1 MRIRGCKIVDLD
13 ITVTE
18 KILNGHVLVDW
29 NPEDKGKCG
38 TSYFEIFYLK
48 VKCPGGI
55 PCINVS
61 RVCKIEKRKEG
72 MECFS
77 SAKEAVNAAKAELK
91 KIYWF
96 PRKLLVDQS
105 VLEYYSTF

>member
-1 MRIRGCKIVDLD
+1 MRIHGCKVVDLD

-18 KILNGHVLVDW
+18 KIPNGHVLVDW
-29 NPEDKGKCG
+29 NLEDEGKCG
-38 TSYFEIFYLK
+38 TSYFEIFYLN
-48 VKCPGGI
+48 VKCSRGI
-55 PCINVS
+55 PCIKVNQ
-61 RVCKIEKRKEG
+61 VCKMEKRKDYKES
-72 MECFS
+72 FS
-77 SAKEAVNAAKAELK
+77 SAEEAVDAAKAELK

>member
-1 MRIRGCKIVDLD
+1 MRIRGCEVVDLD

-18 KILNGHVLVDW
+18 KIINGRVLVDW
-29 NPEDKGKCG
+29 NLEDEVKCG

-72 MECFS
+72 IKCFS
-77 SAKEAVNAAKAELK
+77 SAEEAVDAAKAKLARK
-91 KIYWF
+91 YWF
-96 PRKLLVDQS
+96 PRKLLVDRS
-105 VLEYYSTF
+105 VLEYYSNI

>member
-1 MRIRGCKIVDLD
+1 MRIRGCKVVDLD

-61 RVCKIEKRKEG
+61 RVCKIEKRKDNKEKY
-72 MECFS
+72 S
-77 SAKEAVNAAKAELK
+77 SAKEAVKAAKAELA

-96 PRKLLVDQS
+96 PRKLLVDKS
-105 VLEYYSTF
+105 VSDYYSTI

>member
-1 MRIRGCKIVDLD
+1 MRIRGCKVVDLD

-38 TSYFEIFYLK
+38 TSYFEIFYLND
-48 VKCPGGI
+48 KCPWGI
-55 PCINVS
+55 HCIKVNQ
-61 RVCKIEKRKEG
+61 VCKIEKRKDYKES
-72 MECFS
+72 FS
-77 SAKEAVNAAKAELK
+77 SAEEAVDAAKAELK

-96 PRKLLVDQS
+96 PKKLLVDQS
-105 VLEYYSTF
+105 VLDYYSNV